1 MPDFEALIRRQQD
14 HQSTA
19 SERLSLVQPTPVSQA
34 MGAPI
39 AWLAFGGGLLG
50 ALLGT
55 AGVQWALAMGWL
67 RF

>member
-34 MGAPI
+34 MGA
-39 AWLAFGGGLLG
+39 LLG
-50 ALLGT
+50 S

>member
-1 MPDFEALIRRQQD
+1 
-14 HQSTA
+14 
-19 SERLSLVQPTPVSQA
+19 

-39 AWLAFGGGLLG
+39 ARLAFAGGLLC
-50 ALLGT
+50 ALLGS